1 MTAEIDVDK
10 FQSVDIRTGRV
21 IEASPFPEARK
32 PSYRLLIDFGGIGVK
47 KSSAQITALY
57 RPEDLVGRNVVAVV
71 NLKPRQIANFVS
83 EVLVLGVP
91 TEDGKVVLLHPDQD
105 VEPGLRIA

>member
-1 MTAEIDVDK
+1 MSAETGTGD
-10 FQSVDIRTGRV
+10 FMSLDIRTGRV
-21 IEASPFPEARK
+21 LEASTFTEARK
-32 PSYRLLIDFGGIGVK
+32 PSYRLVIDFGELGIR

-57 RPEDLVGRNVVAVV
+57 QPEDLVGRNVIAVV
-71 NLKPRQIANFVS
+71 NLKPRQIANFIS

-91 TEDGKVVLLHPDQD
+91 VGDGKVVLLHPDRD